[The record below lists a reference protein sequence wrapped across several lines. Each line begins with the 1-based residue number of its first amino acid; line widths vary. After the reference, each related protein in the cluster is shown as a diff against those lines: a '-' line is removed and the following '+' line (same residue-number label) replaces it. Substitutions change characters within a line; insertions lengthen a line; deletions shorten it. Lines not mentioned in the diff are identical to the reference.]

1 MGFHPFGKWSTFMVA
16 KLHIYVNVYPRV
28 SLNVPHLSLFT
39 STNISLKS
47 WKMTEHFTI
56 YQRVSLCFFKFTQGN
71 PSFSQWFSETKSASA
86 QVMSLWAFHQRQTL
100 EAPWIP
106 KKELGW
112 NIQNDGID
120 TWIAFV
126 GTLKVEAMVFW
137 DREIDWG
144 RPTSVKVKHST
155 TVLDLRKIFSHHLE
169 NLLSDWE
176 YVVGFL
182 GPLQAA
188 PSSFAGFE
196 DQIEQG
202 CFHPLYLNHCH
213 IGWTLVLGGQ
223 GAIL

>member
-47 WKMTEHFTI
+47 WKITRTFHHLPNGIPMFFLVYPRESQFFPMI
-56 YQRVSLCFFKFTQGN
+56 FRDKVSLSAGHVPLGLPPTADFGG
-71 PSFSQWFSETKSASA
+71 SMDSEKRTGMKHPEKL
-86 QVMSLWAFHQRQTL
+86 MGLTYGL
-100 EAPWIP
+100 LL
-106 KKELGW
+106 LGH
-112 NIQNDGID
+112 
-120 TWIAFV
+120 F
-126 GTLKVEAMVFW
+126 KVEAMVFW

-176 YVVGFL
+176 YVFGFCD
-182 GPLQAA
+182 PFKQLQVVLLD
-188 PSSFAGFE
+188 SRTR
-196 DQIEQG
+196 
-202 CFHPLYLNHCH
+202 LNRVASTRC
-213 IGWTLVLGGQ
+213 T
-223 GAIL
+223 